1 MSLRNDVLMSNVTYC
16 IRISHFFRKD
26 ELDHAATL
34 ERAANTALSLVQDLH
49 TSSEQVSNLSSA
61 QKATDL
67 PSLKTPLDHDTERAQ
82 FVMKLAPR
90 IRKLESDTSQ
100 CLSLRLEAALKQ
112 IQRQCDE
119 GTYIN
124 DDQDAGNKV
133 NHHEVSTE
141 II

>member
-1 MSLRNDVLMSNVTYC
+1 M
-16 IRISHFFRKD
+16 
-26 ELDHAATL
+26 ELDHAANL
-34 ERAANTALSLVQDLH
+34 ERAANTALSLVQDLQ

-67 PSLKTPLDHDTERAQ
+67 PSLKMPLDHDTERAQ

-112 IQRQCDE
+112 IQLQCDE
-119 GTYIN
+119 GTYIS
-124 DDQDAGNKV
+124 DDQDAGTEV
-133 NHHEVSTE
+133 NQHEVSKE